1 MANVTIKDY
10 QDWLKNNSKVK
21 VPKEGEELSA
31 YDELENRRLY
41 QQYVDG
47 EQALKAKNEAEAKL
61 SSQTET
67 ALRDNYI
74 AQAQA
79 QKKAEEAIKMSGMTS
94 GLSGSSLVDLY
105 AKGAAARANILNSS
119 NTAKN
124 DIFSEYRNAI
134 AESNAET
141 NAALAEIDAQRKAGD
156 EQNRLLNASK
166 FAELLNA
173 YNEEG
178 SDVDSL
184 DLKKAYEENYKS
196 YLDPETD
203 YDLISKYQGIIEDE
217 RAASK
222 KSEYVYDVF
231 EKYGEENGIK
241 YMSSVLGEQGMADAL
256 TSAFGEAFAY
266 GVISQVYSKEKA
278 EELTKTTREQTQ
290 TESRIRMVNNGAI
303 DILDEKVELSQFDI
317 EKANIDSTLLL
328 DAYKS
333 AIENGDVKAGQICVI
348 SWSNAYEY
356 LGNGLLKKT
365 KLTDKN
371 ISKAFVPNGYEMT
384 GAWNMRKK
392 GKNEKN

>member
-10 QDWLKNNSKVK
+10 QDWLKNNSKAK

-94 GLSGSSLVDLY
+94 GLSESSLVDLY

-156 EQNRLLNASK
+156 EQNRLLNVSK

-217 RAASK
+217 RTASK

-241 YMSSVLGEQGMADAL
+241 YMSSFLGEQGMADAL
-256 TSAFGEAFAY
+256 TSAFGKKFAFA
-266 GVISQVYSKEKA
+266 VITKMYSEEKA
-278 EELTKTTREQTQ
+278 EELTKTTREEIEADSKFKGTAV
-290 TESRIRMVNNGAI
+290 TLPLIPANFLKTSTWAI
-303 DILDEKVELSQFDI
+303 DEKQ
-317 EKANIDSTLLL
+317 EK
-328 DAYKS
+328 
-333 AIENGDVKAGQICVI
+333 
-348 SWSNAYEY
+348 
-356 LGNGLLKKT
+356 
-365 KLTDKN
+365 
-371 ISKAFVPNGYEMT
+371 
-384 GAWNMRKK
+384 
-392 GKNEKN
+392 